1 MDVRID
7 QERYNALLKRREVKF
22 TVEHPRSG
30 TSSLNEA
37 RTTLA
42 SKLNVALEKTYIIK
56 LTTKTGTHL
65 SVGEAEIYDDE
76 SIAKKLVP
84 EHILKRNTPTRR
96 KKEEAKKEEPKR
108 KEPKKEE
115 PKK

>member
-1 MDVRID
+1 MGVRID
-7 QERYNALLKRREVKF
+7 QERYNAILKRREVRF
-22 TVEHPRSG
+22 TVEHPRLG

-37 RTTLA
+37 RNTLA
-42 SKLNVALEKTYIIK
+42 SKLNVALEKTYVIK
-56 LTTKTGTHL
+56 LTTKTGLHL

-84 EHILKRNTPTRR
+84 KHILKRNASTRR
-96 KKEEAKKEEPKR
+96 KNEET
-108 KEPKKEE
+108 KKEE

>member
-37 RTTLA
+37 RNALA

-76 SIAKKLVP
+76 SIAKRLVS
-84 EHILKRNTPTRR
+84 EHILKRNASTRR
-96 KKEEAKKEEPKR
+96 KKEEPKKEEI
-108 KEPKKEE
+108 KKEE